1 MHLNVDKL
9 QQIIAKTRLS
19 FAMLLLVKSEFKKK
33 RRVDST
39 LLYKRVNVSWMEVL
53 CFPAPYYKETSS
65 GIIIWMNEKKKKEML
80 REINGLINLQ
90 MKKKVVSINLA
101 SL

>member
-1 MHLNVDKL
+1 MNGSFVFPGTILQRNFFWYYYLN
-9 QQIIAKTRLS
+9 
-19 FAMLLLVKSEFKKK
+19 E
-33 RRVDST
+33 
-39 LLYKRVNVSWMEVL
+39 WE
-53 CFPAPYYKETSS
+53 
-65 GIIIWMNEKKKKEML
+65 KKKEML